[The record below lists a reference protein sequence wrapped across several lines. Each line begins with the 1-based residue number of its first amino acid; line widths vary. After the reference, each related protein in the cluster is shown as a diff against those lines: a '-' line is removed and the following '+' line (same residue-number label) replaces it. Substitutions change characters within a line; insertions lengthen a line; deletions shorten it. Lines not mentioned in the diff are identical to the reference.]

1 MITTFQWINLEGIEP
16 MKGKQHF
23 ILSFF
28 IILCLFVIG
37 APTVFGHS
45 IVEQETPSPNSQ
57 LETSPTEIVIVFNDK
72 IDREL
77 FSLKV
82 FDEKQLEV
90 TSNKAQINDR
100 QLEIRLALPDLVDG
114 VYHVQ
119 YRAISSNDGHPMEG
133 SYSFQIATTTPVNQ
147 IIDDKDLCMPNVNLQ
162 SHHTLQE
169 ADSTPTQQETSPFNE
184 NGGIEWI
191 VYFMRT
197 IYYVG
202 LLLVVG
208 WIFWWR
214 IVQDYSTELKKKY
227 IAYGMAL
234 QILHLTGL
242 ISMILMQLNIFT
254 NFGLDFSSDFLIGST
269 FGLMWLLSLFIS
281 LIGFACLFRNKWF
294 DLIWIV
300 FILISKSLNGH
311 SFEFEPT
318 SVLVITNSLHLLAAS
333 IWAAGLLFII
343 GFWRKQR
350 LFVYSF
356 IPIFSN
362 YAFWSIV
369 VLSIT
374 GLFASISFLSST
386 PLLLNPWLLILLF
399 KLVAVIGVIVIGGI
413 IRSKLKKQ
421 QTMNLHL
428 WIKLDFILM
437 LIIVILVSIFTYLS
451 PLS

>member
-1 MITTFQWINLEGIEP
+1 

-23 ILSFF
+23 VLIFIVFLSFF
-28 IILCLFVIG
+28 IIG
-37 APTVFGHS
+37 APTVFAHS
-45 IVEQETPSPNSQ
+45 SVAQETPSPNSQ

-72 IDREL
+72 IEREL
-77 FSLKV
+77 ISLKV
-82 FDEKQLEV
+82 FDEKQQEV
-90 TSNKAQINDR
+90 TRNKAQINDG

-119 YRAISSNDGHPMEG
+119 YHAISSNDGHPVKG
-133 SYSFQIATTTPVNQ
+133 SYRFRIATTTPVNQ
-147 IIDDKDLCMPNVNLQ
+147 IIDDKDLCIPNDCQQSPHILQ
-162 SHHTLQE
+162 D
-169 ADSTPTQQETSPFNE
+169 ADSAPTQQETPPFYDRD
-184 NGGIEWI
+184 GTEWI
-191 VYFMRT
+191 VYFMRV
-197 IYYVG
+197 IYYIG

-227 IAYGMAL
+227 LAYGMTI

-242 ISMILMQLNIFT
+242 ISMILMQLNILT
-254 NFGLDFSSDFLIGST
+254 NFGLDFSSDFLIDST
-269 FGLMWLLSLFIS
+269 FGLMWLLSLVIS

-318 SVLVITNSLHLLAAS
+318 SVLVLTNSAHLLAAS
-333 IWAAGLLFII
+333 IWAAGLLFIL

-356 IPIFSN
+356 IPSFSK

-374 GLFASISFLSST
+374 GLFATISFLSGT
-386 PLLLNPWLLILLF
+386 PLLLNPWILILLF
-399 KLVAVIGVIVIGGI
+399 KLIAVIGVILTGGI

-421 QTMNLHL
+421 HTMNLNL
-428 WIKLDFILM
+428 WIKLDFFLM
-437 LIIVILVSIFTYLS
+437 LIIVILVSIFTYLN
-451 PLS
+451 PLP